1 MNGHNTSVFIE
12 AEFWQELK
20 LISKKEAKSLTV
32 IISNIDKNKK
42 TQNQTRLKRERC
54 RRAAGESRAA
64 VKCRHGRPLLPP
76 RGGTL
81 LCNISLLAPSGAL
94 IAIPTY

>member
-1 MNGHNTSVFIE
+1 MALNLNQSVV
-12 AEFWQELK
+12 WQIMKSQKSEKETQNQTRLK
-20 LISKKEAKSLTV
+20 
-32 IISNIDKNKK
+32 KNKK

-81 LCNISLLAPSGAL
+81 LCNISLLCGW
-94 IAIPTY
+94 

>member
-1 MNGHNTSVFIE
+1 MKSQKSEKETQNQTR
-12 AEFWQELK
+12 LK
-20 LISKKEAKSLTV
+20 
-32 IISNIDKNKK
+32 KNKK

-81 LCNISLLAPSGAL
+81 LCNISLLCGWKNISSSWATNYPRGGCEKDFSSKPL
-94 IAIPTY
+94 L